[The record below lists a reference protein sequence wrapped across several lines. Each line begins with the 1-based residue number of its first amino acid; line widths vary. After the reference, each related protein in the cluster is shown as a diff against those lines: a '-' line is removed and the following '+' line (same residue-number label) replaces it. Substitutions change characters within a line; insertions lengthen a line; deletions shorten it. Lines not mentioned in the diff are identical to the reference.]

1 MTPEFSNFLNDIQSI
16 NRCDYTGFVLICGD
30 ERRATEL
37 QRQIQNDFHINAI
50 TDVDNNEFYY
60 VIPFQT
66 PDDKTLSKFIHNGY
80 SWDRDQKFS
89 QYTITLYSDK
99 YSDQIHNLLIAHG
112 YNVTRVPNNM
122 QFVVRCLDNSEHNDE
137 IQRLNQELTG
147 VQKSQPMSMD
157 KYFNKVLF
165 NGAVENTEYRNTRKQ
180 EFTINEFEQ
189 KRDLIIRE
197 MLYRYFKNRIR
208 PYLKTMTF
216 LRKFDANKLD
226 KKLNQN
232 INLIRE
238 FLYAVCEKYVD
249 MQNIN
254 AIRTKHNI
262 NIRFDHLT
270 GCNDYKDFSKT
281 VKLAHKWWNDTAN
294 RNREQA
300 MTKKQSMTEAY
311 KVMDCENGYYFVML
325 YGSDALQFEGE
336 HMHHCLKN
344 KYWATAIKKQEQE
357 LYSLRDANG
366 EPHLTLEIYDKQVL
380 QCQGRPH
387 TPTNPMLRKM
397 VREFIAKNYFEIPDV
412 NFWNK
417 HIAYIKQDGVLYDV
431 FNLPKNFVVTK
442 SNIDLC
448 TMGLDK
454 LPDMTSVTIN
464 SSYNCANNNI
474 TDLTG
479 APYTVQGDVRFSQNP
494 LTSLRGMP
502 HKIGG
507 KIYLSDTQLT
517 PKSFVPLYMENKLDD
532 VVGVDEKIIAAWR
545 EQIATRKAKIANI
558 INGLKQKQNN

>member
-1 MTPEFSNFLNDIQSI
+1 M
-16 NRCDYTGFVLICGD
+16 
-30 ERRATEL
+30 
-37 QRQIQNDFHINAI
+37 
-50 TDVDNNEFYY
+50 
-60 VIPFQT
+60 
-66 PDDKTLSKFIHNGY
+66 
-80 SWDRDQKFS
+80 
-89 QYTITLYSDK
+89 
-99 YSDQIHNLLIAHG
+99 
-112 YNVTRVPNNM
+112 
-122 QFVVRCLDNSEHNDE
+122 
-137 IQRLNQELTG
+137 
-147 VQKSQPMSMD
+147 
-157 KYFNKVLF
+157 
-165 NGAVENTEYRNTRKQ
+165 
-180 EFTINEFEQ
+180 
-189 KRDLIIRE
+189 
-197 MLYRYFKNRIR
+197 
-208 PYLKTMTF
+208 
-216 LRKFDANKLD
+216 
-226 KKLNQN
+226 
-232 INLIRE
+232 
-238 FLYAVCEKYVD
+238 
-249 MQNIN
+249 
-254 AIRTKHNI
+254 
-262 NIRFDHLT
+262 
-270 GCNDYKDFSKT
+270 
-281 VKLAHKWWNDTAN
+281 
-294 RNREQA
+294 
-300 MTKKQSMTEAY
+300 
-311 KVMDCENGYYFVML
+311 
-325 YGSDALQFEGE
+325 
-336 HMHHCLKN
+336 
-344 KYWATAIKKQEQE
+344 
-357 LYSLRDANG
+357 RDANG

-517 PKSFVPLYMENKLDD
+517 PKSFVPLYMENKLND

-545 EQIATRKAKIANI
+545 EQIRTRKSRIANI
-558 INGLKQKQNN
+558 INGLEQKQNN